1 MRTELDRNY
10 DDEEQALVIIKND
23 ESDTGGYFELN
34 LCKDD
39 RGRFT
44 GSGYMAEYDSEN
56 DCEPS
61 FINMN
66 IELEVIE
73 HDFDETL
80 AKANKELRPFGKK
93 IVVDYDGEGYWAV
106 GSTDMDGGNPDYYAE
121 NDFEHEVDADIWE
134 CLAHVLAKVNDP
146 NLAKPVAVPMEKPK
160 VWVVTFI
167 NDCEWEMPNV
177 SVQVFGSL
185 DAARK
190 CLDEEWQT
198 LTAETKYDEDV
209 SKKDD
214 DDFLFEDHCANRT
227 IGEIKEREIRD
238 E

>member
-10 DDEEQALVIIKND
+10 DDEETALVFIHND

-34 LCKDD
+34 LRKDKQ
-39 RGRFT
+39 GHFT
-44 GSGYMAEYDSEN
+44 GGGYVCEYDCEEDSE
-56 DCEPS
+56 PAY
-61 FINMN
+61 INTD

-80 AKANKELRPFGKK
+80 REANEKLRPFGKR
-93 IVVDYDGEGYWAV
+93 IVTDYDGECYWAV
-106 GSTDMDGGNPDYYAE
+106 GSTDLDGGNPDYYVDG
-121 NDFEHEVDADIWE
+121 DFEHEVQPHIWE
-134 CLAHVLAKVNDP
+134 CLAHVLARNDP
-146 NLAKPVAVPMEKPK
+146 NMAKPVAMPMEKPK

-198 LTAETKYDEDV
+198 LTAETEYDEDV